1 MDRSELE
8 KLAYLARLNVDDDV
22 LDEVAQSITNVLALV
37 DQLQS
42 ADTGGVAPMAHPQDA
57 QQQLREDKVTEPD
70 VREQYQ
76 AIAPQVE
83 DGLYLVPKVIE

>member
-8 KLAYLARLNVDDDV
+8 KLANLAQLNVDDNVFDDV
-22 LDEVAQSITNVLALV
+22 TKSITDILALV

-42 ADTGGVAPMAHPQDA
+42 VDTTGVETMAHPQDA
-57 QQQLREDKVTEPD
+57 LQRLREDKVTEPN

-76 AIAPQVE
+76 AIAPQTE
-83 DGLYLVPKVIE
+83 NGLYLVPKVID